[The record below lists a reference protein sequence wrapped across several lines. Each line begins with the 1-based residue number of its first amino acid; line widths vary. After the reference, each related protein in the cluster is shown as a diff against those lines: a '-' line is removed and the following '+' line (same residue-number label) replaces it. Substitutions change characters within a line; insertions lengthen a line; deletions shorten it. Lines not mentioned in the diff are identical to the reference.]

1 MIKYKEKGV
10 KMMVLTPFFFIYCK
24 ILSPFRCLEDPRQI
38 VVVFAFC
45 HEFTMQPAGFGDGFQ

>member
-10 KMMVLTPFFFIYCK
+10 KMMALTPFFFIYCK
-24 ILSPFRCLEDPRQI
+24 ILSFLLCLEDSSQI

-45 HEFTMQPAGFGDGFQ
+45 HEFPM